1 MKCCTTWLGTFQ
13 SKFGECP
20 PFFQFSP
27 KVTIC
32 FKVIYFLTTRS
43 HWVQLSNWSIYAI
56 VHSYISS
63 SLSFL
68 VTQEFPVIVDS
79 YWFNHMYNTMVSSSP
94 RPIVTRLD
102 NNTFPTGLSWLAPRE
117 NFITSLLDDV
127 LKMWSQRTLQWG
139 WRVFLLIERN
149 ILLESFRHCSI
160 NVRLW
165 FHFRWRRKPSL
176 RQKERPLSQRG
187 HFPSRV
193 YSRTT

>member
-1 MKCCTTWLGTFQ
+1 MEVEVLYKGKLPLLCFKVYTRVIRIQTRLCNCTGLKAYTNHVLHNYCGV
-13 SKFGECP
+13 FGECP
-20 PFFQFSP
+20 PFLQFSP

-43 HWVQLSNWSIYAI
+43 HWVQLSNCSIYAI

-102 NNTFPTGLSWLAPRE
+102 NNTFPTRLDEFHIFGLYNS
-117 NFITSLLDDV
+117 
-127 LKMWSQRTLQWG
+127 
-139 WRVFLLIERN
+139 
-149 ILLESFRHCSI
+149 
-160 NVRLW
+160 
-165 FHFRWRRKPSL
+165 
-176 RQKERPLSQRG
+176 RQEL
-187 HFPSRV
+187 
-193 YSRTT
+193 